1 MIHQLAHPN
10 LIVVHYR
17 PYQGGK
23 FFINCLAHHRA
34 VMPQLDTGRYLP
46 GRDFK
51 LQQIHNS
58 LPPPEHLRKWE
69 KFELGCRSFWGG
81 RLTEMLQRTQQPNA
95 VSTELLSQYHCFI
108 INHMN
113 NPERFD
119 LIDQNLPGVKHLVL
133 VNADEFCKMAIST
146 KAPMDY
152 DHKLSS
158 GSFDRHMFT
167 NRNAFFL
174 DVDSAYS
181 DPAQL
186 MAQLHQCLSW
196 MDLDTELDSSLHD
209 FVRQYFLLHQSQQAH
224 HLSQSH
230 SRFLST
236 AVQ

>member
-1 MIHQLAHPN
+1 M
-10 LIVVHYR
+10 Y
-17 PYQGGK
+17 
-23 FFINCLAHHRA
+23 
-34 VMPQLDTGRYLP
+34 
-46 GRDFK
+46 
-51 LQQIHNS
+51 
-58 LPPPEHLRKWE
+58 
-69 KFELGCRSFWGG
+69 
-81 RLTEMLQRTQQPNA
+81 
-95 VSTELLSQYHCFI
+95 
-108 INHMN
+108 
-113 NPERFD
+113 NPERLD
-119 LIDQNLPGVKHLVL
+119 VIDQNLPGVKHLVL

-196 MDLDTELDSSLHD
+196 LDLDTELDPSLHD
-209 FVRQYFLLHQSQQAH
+209 FVRQYFSLHRSQQAH

-230 SRFLST
+230 NRFLST